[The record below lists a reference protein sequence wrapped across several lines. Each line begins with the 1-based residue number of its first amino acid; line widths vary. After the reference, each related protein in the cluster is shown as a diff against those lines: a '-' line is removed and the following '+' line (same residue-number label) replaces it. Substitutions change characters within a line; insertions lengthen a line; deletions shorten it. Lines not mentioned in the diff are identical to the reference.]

1 MLKIF
6 VCEDNIE
13 QKEKLKN
20 IIENIILIIFDL
32 YRKLR
37 KLIGEIL

>member
-20 IIENIILIIFDL
+20 IIENIILIENYDMNT
-32 YRKLR
+32 
-37 KLIGEIL
+37 